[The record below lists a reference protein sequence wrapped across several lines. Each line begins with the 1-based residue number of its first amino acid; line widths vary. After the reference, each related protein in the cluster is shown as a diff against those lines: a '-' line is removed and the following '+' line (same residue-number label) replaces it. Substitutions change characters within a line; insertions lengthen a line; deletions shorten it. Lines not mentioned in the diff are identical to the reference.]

1 VFDVF
6 NVFDD
11 PRVNADLG
19 LIGRF
24 APNPLACSL
33 AHPSPEGNDAPLP
46 PLVNAATS
54 PPPADDEDVV
64 TVRP

>member
-1 VFDVF
+1 MF
-6 NVFDD
+6 NVFND

-24 APNPLACSL
+24 APMPLACSL
-33 AHPSPEGNDAPLP
+33 AHPSPEVTVAPLP
-46 PLVNAATS
+46 PLVNAAE
-54 PPPADDEDVV
+54 PPADDEDVV